1 MTDSLSYWAVV
12 PAAGVGKRMRAD
24 IPKQYLPLAGK
35 TVLDITLGRLLDH
48 PNIEGVVVAI
58 SSADEW
64 WPDSGYASHPDI
76 IKADGGTERCDSV
89 LNALIRLQSDVDK
102 ETRVLVHDAARPCVR
117 QEDISKLIQ
126 SAGHSDDGGLLGM
139 PVRDTMK
146 RTTLDRQVSATVDRD
161 NLWHAFTP
169 QLFRLD
175 LLQRALH
182 SALERG
188 QPITDEA
195 SAMELVGY
203 KPLMVEGKA
212 DNLKITRPE
221 DLSLAEYFLNN
232 Q

>member
-1 MTDSLSYWAVV
+1 MTDSLSYWAIV
-12 PAAGVGKRMRAD
+12 PAAGIGKRMGAA
-24 IPKQYLPLAGK
+24 IPKQYLSLAGK
-35 TVLDITLGRLLDH
+35 TVLDVTLGRLLDH
-48 PNIEGVVVAI
+48 PDIEGIVIAI
-58 SSADEW
+58 SSSDEW
-64 WPDSGYASHPDI
+64 WPDSGYASHPNV
-76 IKADGGTERCDSV
+76 IKADGGKERRDSV
-89 LNALIRLQSDVDK
+89 LNALIRLQSDVDN

-146 RTTLDRQVSATVDRD
+146 RTTVDRQVSATVERD

-175 LLQRALH
+175 LLRRALH
-182 SALERG
+182 SALESGR
-188 QPITDEA
+188 QVTDEA
-195 SAMELVGY
+195 SAMELLGY

>member
-1 MTDSLSYWAVV
+1 MTDSLSYWAIV
-12 PAAGVGKRMRAD
+12 PAAGIGKRMGAA
-24 IPKQYLPLAGK
+24 IPKQYLSLAGK
-35 TVLDITLGRLLDH
+35 TVLDVTLGRLLDH
-48 PNIEGVVVAI
+48 PDIEGIVIAI
-58 SSADEW
+58 SSSDEW
-64 WPDSGYASHPDI
+64 WPDSGYASHPNV
-76 IKADGGTERCDSV
+76 IKADGGKERRDSV
-89 LNALIRLQSDVDK
+89 LNALIRLQSDVDN

-146 RTTLDRQVSATVDRD
+146 RTTVDRQVSATVERD

-175 LLQRALH
+175 LLRRALH
-182 SALERG
+182 SALESGR
-188 QPITDEA
+188 PVTDEA
-195 SAMELVGY
+195 SAMELLGY